1 MRYGDSQPQ
10 YTPVGW
16 AELSISAPVQHIQH
30 RMLPQARLAQI
41 QSKCIAL
48 LVPTMPELLAH
59 SNWEAVRSL
68 VLGV

>member
-1 MRYGDSQPQ
+1 
-10 YTPVGW
+10 
-16 AELSISAPVQHIQH
+16 
-30 RMLPQARLAQI
+30 MLPQARLAQI